1 MEHDTLYRTVD
12 LKTAVYL
19 LYAYPAVH
27 LLRVEA
33 VTADRP
39 DRLHFVLEGV
49 APGARTSPGEGELVE
64 LPKYL
69 RVFEKAKI
77 AMSNAARVAG
87 RRP

>member
-1 MEHDTLYRTVD
+1 MEHPELYRTVD

-19 LYAYPAVH
+19 LYSGAK
-27 LLRVEA
+27 LLKVEP

-49 APGARTSPGEGELVE
+49 AAGARTAPGEGELVE

-77 AMSNAARVAG
+77 ALTNAARIAG
-87 RRP
+87 HRP